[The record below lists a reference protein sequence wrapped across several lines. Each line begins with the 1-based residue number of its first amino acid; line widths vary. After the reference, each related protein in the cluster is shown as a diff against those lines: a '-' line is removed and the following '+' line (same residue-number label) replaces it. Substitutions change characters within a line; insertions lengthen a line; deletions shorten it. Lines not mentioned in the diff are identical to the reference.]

1 MDDAEQMS
9 LHIGQ
14 TRHSGAGK
22 PQGISK
28 DNGEL
33 TILSEPYAA
42 CKRFAIS
49 CVPSGLL
56 SSMMM
61 TSKLRFLCHTTLD
74 SAALIIVCSSV

>member
-1 MDDAEQMS
+1 MS
-9 LHIGQ
+9 LHVGQ
-14 TRHSGAGK
+14 TRHPGACK
-22 PQGISK
+22 QQGTSEN
-28 DNGEL
+28 DREL
-33 TILSEPYAA
+33 TIFSEPYAA

-74 SAALIIVCSSV
+74 SAALFIVCSSV

>member
-1 MDDAEQMS
+1 MDNAEQIS
-9 LHIGQ
+9 LHVGQ
-14 TRHSGAGK
+14 TRHPGACK
-22 PQGISK
+22 PQGIVE
-28 DNGEL
+28 DNREL

-74 SAALIIVCSSV
+74 LAALVT